1 MMFGALAQRSVVERE
16 RALVYRGA
24 REDARDHRNAEQ
36 YRDPNRRHLFW
47 GSSQPRQ
54 LFRKCRTTPRD
65 ETDHS
70 PLFEPWGE
78 AMKKR
83 RDGEAARA
91 PSQPRVDADAT
102 RKRVTQKLACAE
114 EAQAERPVTYPLERA
129 ENGDRA
135 ATNGCQE
142 SEAER
147 ARSRPSQKAWRC
159 IRKTFATRL
168 CHLRL
173 RSAWPVSRFHYWY
186 PKAIPER

>member
-36 YRDPNRRHLFW
+36 YRDPDRRHLFW

-91 PSQPRVDADAT
+91 PSQPRMDADAT
-102 RKRVTQKLACAE
+102 WKRMAQELAGAE
-114 EAQAERPVTYPLERA
+114 EAQAEGAVTCLLERV

-135 ATNGCQE
+135 ATYGCEE
-142 SEAER
+142 SEPER
-147 ARSRPSQKAWRC
+147 ARSR
-159 IRKTFATRL
+159 ATTRA
-168 CHLRL
+168 R
-173 RSAWPVSRFHYWY
+173 R
-186 PKAIPER
+186 